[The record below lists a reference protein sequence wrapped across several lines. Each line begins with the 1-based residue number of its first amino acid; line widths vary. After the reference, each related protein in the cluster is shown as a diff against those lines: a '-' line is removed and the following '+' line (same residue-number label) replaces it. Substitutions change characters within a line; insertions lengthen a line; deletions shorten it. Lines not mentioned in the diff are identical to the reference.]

1 MTTEQKETVKK
12 EAETKEIKAEVKP
25 EVKAT
30 PVASASSSN
39 ALTIITLLLV
49 MVAFGLMAWFWIHSN
64 SRIIE
69 IERSLSV
76 KLNEYQ
82 GINQQGMA
90 IAKQSDER
98 SEKMYA
104 KTLLIEEKLTQSQS
118 QQEVLQNLYNQL
130 ASNHEAAV
138 LTEVDQL
145 VAMASQQLRLNGN
158 VKSALLALEAA
169 DEPLAKL
176 NTPRATQLSEVLGN
190 DINMLREFPQVDRLA
205 ATAQLESL
213 ALLCQHLPLISERQT
228 ADSDVEAAKKSVE
241 DETVEQAKNF
251 GAKVWD
257 KFKGFVSID
266 RIDHP
271 EPPLLSADH
280 RFYLRENLKL
290 RLLTARIAL
299 MQRDAVSYQA
309 DLKAAKDWLQ
319 QYYDTNHPNGEKA
332 LALIEKLSANQV
344 ALEIPEITDSI
355 EAIAHYKAMLESQ

>member
-1 MTTEQKETVKK
+1 MTTEQPKTVKK
-12 EAETKEIKAEVKP
+12 ETKQADKP
-25 EVKAT
+25 AVKAAPAAT
-30 PVASASSSN
+30 GSSSN
-39 ALTIITLLLV
+39 ALTIITLILV

-82 GINQQGMA
+82 GLNQQGMA

-104 KTLLIEEKLTQSQS
+104 KTLLIEEKLTASQS
-118 QQEVLQNLYNQL
+118 QQEVLQNLYHQL

-138 LTEVDQL
+138 LTEVEQL

-158 VKSALLALEAA
+158 VKSALLALQSA

-176 NTPRATQLSEVLGN
+176 NTAQATQLSEVLGN
-190 DINMLREFPQVDRLA
+190 DINTLREFPQVDRLE
-205 ATAQLESL
+205 ATAQLEKL
-213 ALLCQHLPLISERQT
+213 AQLCEHLPLISERQPT
-228 ADSDVEAAKKSVE
+228 EVQPVKVAAVQDEAVAK
-241 DETVEQAKNF
+241 AKNF
-251 GAKVWD
+251 GAKIWD

-266 RIDHP
+266 RIDNP
-271 EPPLLSADH
+271 EPPLLSPDH

-309 DLKAAKDWLQ
+309 DLKSANDWLL

-332 LALIEKLSANQV
+332 IALIEQLSEHQV
-344 ALEIPEITDSI
+344 ALEIPEVTASI
-355 EAIAHYKAMLESQ
+355 EAISHYKAMLESQ